1 MGGPATAEPE
11 EAPNVVRALKYM
23 YWIATLLGMDY
34 VFTIS
39 SGPNYF
45 TRIDT
50 SDPFNMHNSMPTKVA
65 NTQFSNAWTVWASGQ
80 FIGSVLSRS
89 LSASFGWRRALGLYV
104 LCMFAGNLMYTLAD
118 PSVAG
123 SLRLAIGGKLVDGL
137 GCGATALGIGY
148 IPTMSARPPVASLRM
163 STFRLFVSVGMVV
176 ATAVSIGLGH
186 VRFSLGGVQF
196 NPGNSPAA
204 VQVLACLPTLVLT
217 RALVVEPPAEAH
229 RRASPNPF
237 AGWREQGVWSRQTA
251 SWLFFVFC
259 YGLATSAANYFGP
272 VFLAEQHWHQPEISL
287 WLFLFQVAGLSSG
300 LLAEV
305 ALEHTPLEHYTCIY
319 IGSAL
324 VAAGLGLMMI
334 GQSRPSMDHVQ
345 TIFLAGY
352 LTLSGASTIFSMGLS
367 PAFKSVLPKT
377 AFATMMSAYKAS
389 VDLGKIPGPR
399 WSNYAQQ
406 TLDSEYVA
414 YVPLITAFV
423 GVTFFVL
430 ACKPFLTAPH
440 QARPTG
446 AGTAPEILLARN
458 QGDL

>member
-23 YWIATLLGMDY
+23 YWIATLLGTDY

-50 SDPFNMHNSMPTKVA
+50 SDPFNMHNSMPTKVRGRARGCGSRPRRGRRDRPSLRIRQSPQVA

-104 LCMFAGNLMYTLAD
+104 LCMLAGNLMYTLAD

-204 VQVLACLPTLVLT
+204 VQVLACLPTLAAA
-217 RALVVEPPAEAH
+217 RADV
-229 RRASPNPF
+229 
-237 AGWREQGVWSRQTA
+237 
-251 SWLFFVFC
+251 
-259 YGLATSAANYFGP
+259 
-272 VFLAEQHWHQPEISL
+272 
-287 WLFLFQVAGLSSG
+287 
-300 LLAEV
+300 
-305 ALEHTPLEHYTCIY
+305 
-319 IGSAL
+319 
-324 VAAGLGLMMI
+324 
-334 GQSRPSMDHVQ
+334 
-345 TIFLAGY
+345 
-352 LTLSGASTIFSMGLS
+352 
-367 PAFKSVLPKT
+367 
-377 AFATMMSAYKAS
+377 KA
-389 VDLGKIPGPR
+389 VD
-399 WSNYAQQ
+399 
-406 TLDSEYVA
+406 E
-414 YVPLITAFV
+414 
-423 GVTFFVL
+423 
-430 ACKPFLTAPH
+430 
-440 QARPTG
+440 
-446 AGTAPEILLARN
+446 
-458 QGDL
+458 